1 MQLSFNLQGNLPSS
15 FFFDSVNREGEGI
28 YVDYNWRHA
37 FDGKKDCASDCPQVT
52 WAQFSSKFFGKMGTV
67 AFSLLFGK

>member
-1 MQLSFNLQGNLPSS
+1 
-15 FFFDSVNREGEGI
+15 VNREGEGI

-52 WAQFSSKFFGKMGTV
+52 WAEFSSKIFGKMGTV
-67 AFSLLFGK
+67 AFSLLFDK